1 MNNRTDLAH
10 IVVKATESGHAA
22 PLSALLGPI
31 RAQDWVALD
40 LAVRGQW
47 SLPTAGWARAGEL
60 APNGAALA
68 AALCHRDGHIRQAA
82 PGAAALLPLV
92 AIRCADWVAPV
103 RNQARELLRGALPQA
118 APEVLAAVTAVAL
131 RTAQRQHGGFA
142 HDLLVAAAREPGAA
156 DALLACEDKAARR
169 LGHRIAVEQERF
181 SPTRLAEITATDGDV
196 VVQDLCA
203 DAALAAAAR
212 AGEYGGILGP
222 LLGARQSR
230 VRASGVT
237 ALNRTGDTVRA
248 AAFLTDRSGVVR
260 ACARWV
266 QRQHGIDP
274 VPQYRTACASAD
286 VSPGAVAGLG
296 ECGTRADAA
305 LLRPLLAHPRPGVR
319 ARAVA
324 ALRALGADDAERLL
338 PLLDDPSGAV
348 VREVSTTLT
357 PSADRLPEAW
367 LRERLTA
374 DRPDRVRKAAFRLLS
389 AHRSMAR
396 LRCFLD
402 LLDDPHPTLRA
413 AARTSL
419 ARWAPADAAAGYRAL
434 ADEDRARL
442 DAQLDSAAATIG
454 ERKVTVL
461 HWYLQASR

>member
-1 MNNRTDLAH
+1 MRRLWVLPD
-10 IVVKATESGHAA
+10 TE
-22 PLSALLGPI
+22 
-31 RAQDWVALD
+31 
-40 LAVRGQW
+40 
-47 SLPTAGWARAGEL
+47 GESSP
-60 APNGAALA
+60 AI
-68 AALCHRDGHIRQAA
+68 ALCNPNGHIRQAA

-92 AIRCADWVAPV
+92 TIRCADWVAPV
-103 RNQARELLRGALPQA
+103 REQARELLRSALPDTRL
-118 APEVLAAVTAVAL
+118 EILAAVTAVAL

-142 HDLLVAAAREPGAA
+142 HELVVAAAREPGAV
-156 DALLACEDKAARR
+156 DALLTCKDRSARR
-169 LGHRIAVEQERF
+169 LGHRIAVEQGRF
-181 SPTRLAEITATDGDV
+181 SPARLAEIAAADSDI

-203 DAALAAAAR
+203 NAALAATPQDDQII
-212 AGEYGGILGP
+212 EP
-222 LLGARQSR
+222 LLGSRQSR
-230 VRASGVT
+230 IRAAGVT
-237 ALNRTGDTVRA
+237 ALNRTGDTGRA
-248 AAFLTDRSGVVR
+248 SAFLADRSGLVR

-266 QRQHGIDP
+266 LRQHGIDP
-274 VPQYRTACASAD
+274 VPYYRTACA
-286 VSPGAVAGLG
+286 SPGAVAGLG

-319 ARAVA
+319 TRAVA
-324 ALRALGADDAERLL
+324 ALRALGADDPEQLM

-348 VREVSTTLT
+348 VREAAVSLT

-374 DRPDRVRKAAFRLLS
+374 DRPDHVRKASFRLLS